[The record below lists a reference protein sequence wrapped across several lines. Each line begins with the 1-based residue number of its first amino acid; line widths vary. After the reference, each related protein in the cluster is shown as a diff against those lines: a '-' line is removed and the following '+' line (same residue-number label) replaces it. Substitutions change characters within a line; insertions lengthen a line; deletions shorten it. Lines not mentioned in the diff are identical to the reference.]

1 MLDADFTRLNTFD
14 TEGEKQSVISL
25 QLMAG
30 GPIAVADQYNTI
42 VSGDLKFYQN
52 EELLALNKDGFVGKP
67 LSDDLW
73 NAKKS
78 NMVRTDVRRRLYRRF
93 FQ

>member
-1 MLDADFTRLNTFD
+1 M
-14 TEGEKQSVISL
+14 ISL

-73 NAKKS
+73 NAKIKYG
-78 NMVRTDVRRRLYRRF
+78 TDRCPTETIS
-93 FQ
+93 

>member
-1 MLDADFTRLNTFD
+1 M
-14 TEGEKQSVISL
+14 ISL

-73 NAKKS
+73 NADNQIWYGQMSDGDYIIGFSIKKIM
-78 NMVRTDVRRRLYRRF
+78 NMTVHSIF
-93 FQ
+93 